1 MKQRI
6 SILVALLFSLALLTG
21 CGSFSFTTKP
31 RNTAPPPAVTQ
42 ADDPRPVEDILVEN
56 ARLRARQTELEN
68 THREWQAAVDREER
82 TKKDLKKQRDRAEDD
97 LKQAKKRAK
106 KS

>member
-1 MKQRI
+1 MKPWI
-6 SILVALLFSLALLTG
+6 GLFGVLLVLALLAG
-21 CGSFSFTTKP
+21 CGKFNFTTKP
-31 RNTAPPPAVTQ
+31 RNTAPPAVTQ
-42 ADDPRPVEDILVEN
+42 VDDPRPIGDIRAEN
-56 ARLRARQTELEN
+56 ARLRARQAELEN
-68 THREWQAAVDREER
+68 TYREWQAAVDREEQ